1 MRKSPRT
8 VSPDLQV
15 LPKSKAD
22 SEKETEGYQLGC
34 CLKGSVLKKHLL
46 FLGILIVLVAV
57 LGYFFRDRFL
67 VAFVNGK
74 PIFRYKLSQLLIK
87 NSGKEALENIIVEGL
102 IKEEVKKNQIAV
114 TKEDIDNE
122 VKKISDQFGAG
133 TKFEDVLKAQGISL
147 DDFRS
152 QMETKLQVYKILGK
166 DLTVSEDEISQFLK
180 ENEKSLTATSEAEKR
195 IEAGGV
201 LREQKINEKVQT
213 WISDL
218 LAKAKITRFL
228 K

>member
-1 MRKSPRT
+1 MAEKKKTSNP
-8 VSPDLQV
+8 
-15 LPKSKAD
+15 
-22 SEKETEGYQLGC
+22 SEKKINLEKEAECCSTSC

-46 FLGILIVLVAV
+46 VLGVLVVLIAI

-67 VAFVNGK
+67 AALVNGK
-74 PIFRYKLSQLLIK
+74 PIFRYKLNQLLIK
-87 NSGKEALENIIVEGL
+87 SSGKEALENLIVEGL
-102 IKEEVKKNQIAV
+102 IKEEVKKNQVVV
-114 TKEDIDNE
+114 TKEDIDAE

-133 TKFEDVLKAQGISL
+133 AKFEDVLKAQGISI

-152 QMETKLQVYKILGK
+152 QIETKLQVYGILGK
-166 DLTVSEDEISQFLK
+166 DLAVSEDEISQFLK
-180 ENEKSLTATSEAEKR
+180 ENKESLTATSEAEKR
-195 IEAGGV
+195 IQANGV

>member
-1 MRKSPRT
+1 MAEEKKTSN
-8 VSPDLQV
+8 S
-15 LPKSKAD
+15 SKKKI
-22 SEKETEGYQLGC
+22 SLEKETECCSTSC

-46 FLGILIVLVAV
+46 VLGVLVVLVAV

-67 VAFVNGK
+67 AAFVNGK
-74 PIFRYKLSQLLIK
+74 PIFRYKLNQLLIK
-87 NSGKEALENIIVEGL
+87 SSGKEALENLIVEGL
-102 IKEEVKKNQIAV
+102 IKEEVKKNQVVV

-122 VKKISDQFGAG
+122 VKKISDQLGAG
-133 TKFEDVLKAQGISL
+133 TKLEDVLKAQGMSI

-166 DLTVSEDEISQFLK
+166 EIIVSEDEISQFLK

-195 IEAGGV
+195 TQANEA

>member
-1 MRKSPRT
+1 MAERKKTSN
-8 VSPDLQV
+8 S
-15 LPKSKAD
+15 
-22 SEKETEGYQLGC
+22 SEKKISLEKEAECCSASC
-34 CLKGSVLKKHLL
+34 CLERSMLKKHLL
-46 FLGILIVLVAV
+46 VLGVLVVLVAV

-67 VAFVNGK
+67 AALVNGK

-87 NSGKEALENIIVEGL
+87 SSGKEALENLIVEGL
-102 IKEEVKKNQIAV
+102 IKEEVKRNQVVV
-114 TKEDIDNE
+114 TREDIDGE
-122 VKKISDQFGAG
+122 IKKISDQLGAG
-133 TKFEDVLKAQGISL
+133 TKLEDVLKAQGISI

-166 DLTVSEDEISQFLK
+166 DLTVSEDEIGQFLK

-195 IEAGGV
+195 TQANEA